1 MKALVTGGA
10 GFIASHIVDA
20 YLAKGLEVVIVD
32 DLSRGSRNNLNPKAR
47 FYEADIRDYDAMRRI
62 FEKERPDYI
71 NHHAAQ
77 MDLRRAVFEPAF
89 DAESNII
96 GSIHLLNLAV
106 EFKTKRVVYASTG
119 GAAYGEPL
127 YVPMGEDHP
136 VNPIT
141 PYGISK
147 HTVEHY
153 LFNYRL
159 LYGLEY
165 VVLRYGNVY
174 GPRQSSK
181 GEAGVVA
188 IFCEQIIAQETPKI
202 FGNGKKTRDYVYVT
216 DVAQANVQA
225 LEEGKGQI
233 FNIAF
238 GQPTTDYEIFEAVC
252 RSLGVQPFEP
262 TYTAKRPGEIDHC
275 YLKVDKAKKELHWTP
290 SVPLSEGLRITAAF
304 FRDRAAKAAEICSP

>member
-1 MKALVTGGA
+1 MPKALVTGGA
-10 GFIASHIVDA
+10 GFIASHVVDA
-20 YLAKGLEVVIVD
+20 YLAHGLDVAVVD
-32 DLSRGSRNNLNPKAR
+32 DLSRGSVENLNPKAR
-47 FYEADIRDYDAMRRI
+47 FYQVDIRDYDEMRRV
-62 FEKERPDYI
+62 FEKERPDFI

-89 DAESNII
+89 DAETNIV

-106 EFKTKRVVYASTG
+106 EFKTRKIVYASSG
-119 GAAYGEPL
+119 GASYGEPL
-127 YVPMGEDHP
+127 YLPMDEGHS

-153 LFNYRL
+153 LFNYRV
-159 LYGLEY
+159 LYGLDY

-188 IFCEQIIAQETPKI
+188 IFCEQMLAKETPKM
-202 FGNGKKTRDYVYVT
+202 FGNGKKTRDYIYVT

-225 LEEGKGQI
+225 LEYGHGDI

-238 GQPTTDYEIFEAVC
+238 GKPTTDSEIFMAVREA
-252 RSLGVQPFEP
+252 LGIAPFEP
-262 TYTAKRPGEIDHC
+262 IYTDKRPGEIDHC
-275 YLKVDKAKKELHWTP
+275 YLKIDKAKELLHWEPTIT
-290 SVPLSEGLRITAAF
+290 LAEGLQKTAEF
-304 FRDRAAKAAEICSP
+304 FIARAARAKA